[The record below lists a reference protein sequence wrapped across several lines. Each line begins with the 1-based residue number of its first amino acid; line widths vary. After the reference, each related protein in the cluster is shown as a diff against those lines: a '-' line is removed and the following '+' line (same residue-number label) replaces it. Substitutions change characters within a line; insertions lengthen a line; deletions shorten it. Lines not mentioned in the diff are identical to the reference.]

1 MVRYAGLSLKKTLA
15 ILVMGLCAGAIA
27 GLSAGLISNKY
38 NYIQKRFAYFFTMD
52 SAKRAEEKEKT

>member
-1 MVRYAGLSLKKTLA
+1 V
-15 ILVMGLCAGAIA
+15 IA
-27 GLSAGLISNKY
+27 GLSAGLINKNY